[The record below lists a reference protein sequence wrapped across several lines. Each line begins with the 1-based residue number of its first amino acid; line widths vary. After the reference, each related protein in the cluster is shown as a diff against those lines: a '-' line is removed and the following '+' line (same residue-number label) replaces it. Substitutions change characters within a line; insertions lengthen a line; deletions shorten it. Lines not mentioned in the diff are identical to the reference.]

1 MLHYAYMCDVHIRD
15 DIMRRK
21 QQSVSNGE
29 GPRFLVDNP
38 HKNKDGE
45 KMSGDGWFGTMWC
58 SCDIIVMLELWFQPN
73 KNSNSWWPV
82 TIIAPLNRQSLYCYV
97 VGFVIVAPQWHGPL
111 LFHDMRSNPRETPSN
126 ANRQKLLQN
135 VMSLSIYFLKLLV
148 KLTCSNTQYIDK
160 IYKHNLCVYFFGI
173 CGITKWR

>member
-29 GPRFLVDNP
+29 GTRFLVDNP
-38 HKNKDGE
+38 HKNKDDE
-45 KMSGDGWFGTMWC
+45 KLSGDGWFGTMWC

-82 TIIAPLNRQSLYCYV
+82 TIVAPLNRQSLYCYV
-97 VGFVIVAPQWHGPL
+97 VGFVIVAPQWHGPIIVSR
-111 LFHDMRSNPRETPSN
+111 H
-126 ANRQKLLQN
+126 A
-135 VMSLSIYFLKLLV
+135 LKPAR
-148 KLTCSNTQYIDK
+148 NTQQCEPTKVTSECDVFINILPDVISKSDLFKYA
-160 IYKHNLCVYFFGI
+160 IY
-173 CGITKWR
+173 